1 MNKKK
6 IGTRRDSK
14 FRTAKRLNLNPQLRF
29 SISLERERGGRES
42 NDCTQNIDPSI
53 FPPFSFILGRGEEE

>member
-29 SISLERERGGRES
+29 SISLEREREGERE
-42 NDCTQNIDPSI
+42 Q
-53 FPPFSFILGRGEEE
+53 